1 MKVKETNVLDV
12 WATQY
17 PSVQRWLAKL
27 KVKAKNAFSL
37 YRFCEWADKQPPE
50 LLALKKNPASKE
62 AEKLL
67 DTFVAAETPEFTNPV
82 KYHIVTAVKSFYKHN
97 YCDLAR
103 ASGALTYEKARP
115 TTMPKKEALRK
126 LWNWALNP
134 RDKSLITFV
143 NSTAVARGTIPQ
155 LKWRH
160 IEEDWENIELP
171 CMNIPGKLL
180 KGGGVGRYKG
190 VRQITFLTPEAKRDL
205 LNYKRWLEAK
215 MGRKLTPE
223 DYIWLN
229 VYAPYG
235 QITENTL
242 GYLMWKLP
250 KDAGVH
256 FSWHDARRYVQTAM
270 ETVRMPNNW
279 IKKIK
284 GRKVRG
290 EEAPYSRPAIEQLRE
305 RFREAVS
312 LLEFISEKPRVS
324 EGDLRIKSAL
334 DQLRMSGRF
343 SEEQLKKWENE
354 WRGRSPETAIH
365 HISLEAEALQRIAE
379 REGINLSEGG
389 YMIPKALINEEM
401 EHIKKERM
409 RPKSATNGGH
419 ADCQR
424 IVSEQELP
432 TLLAEG
438 WRVAAVLPSGKV
450 VVSND

>member
-27 KVKAKNAFSL
+27 KVKGKNAFSL
-37 YRFCEWADKQPPE
+37 YRFCEWTGKQPPE
-50 LLALKKNPASKE
+50 LLVLKEDPRSKE

-82 KYHIVTAVKSFYKHN
+82 KYYIITAVKSFFKHN
-97 YCDLAR
+97 YSDLAR

-115 TTMPKKEALRK
+115 TSMPKKEALRK

-134 RDKSLITFV
+134 RDKALITFV

-155 LKWRH
+155 LKWKH
-160 IEEDWENIELP
+160 IEEDWENVELP
-171 CMNIPGKLL
+171 CLNIPSKLL
-180 KGGGVGRYKG
+180 KGGGVGKYKD

-205 LNYKRWLEAK
+205 INYKEWLEAK

-223 DYIWLN
+223 DYMWLN

-235 QITENTL
+235 VITENTL
-242 GYLMWKLP
+242 GYLMWQLP

-290 EEAPYSRPAIEQLRE
+290 EEAQYSQPAIQQLRE

-312 LLEFISEKPRVS
+312 LLEFTSEKPAVTK
-324 EGDLRIKSAL
+324 EMLKEEVIKAL
-334 DQLRMSGRF
+334 
-343 SEEQLKKWENE
+343 EEEKLKAIADKYHVPIEQVKSVFRLKKMNLE
-354 WRGRSPETAIH
+354 ETEKA
-365 HISLEAEALQRIAE
+365 
-379 REGINLSEGG
+379 LSE
-389 YMIPKALINEEM
+389 
-401 EHIKKERM
+401 
-409 RPKSATNGGH
+409 SDCSNGNH
-419 ADCQR
+419 CQR
-424 IVSEQELP
+424 IVSEKELP

-438 WRVAAVLPSGKV
+438 WRVSAVLPSGKI
-450 VVSND
+450 VVSNEKR